1 MDIKNKPINQL
12 MLELAYMKR
21 EIDLLMMQY
30 TSIRTEIVN
39 QYPQLESELESF
51 EIYQKDLKPE
61 KRIWYNI
68 NVLEKSTNL
77 CTYYLAYIRVQEIY
91 LIFFMKQ

>member
-1 MDIKNKPINQL
+1 MDLKNKPINQL

-39 QYPQLESELESF
+39 QYPQLDSELESF

-61 KRIWYNI
+61 KRI
-68 NVLEKSTNL
+68 
-77 CTYYLAYIRVQEIY
+77 
-91 LIFFMKQ
+91 